1 MILEGAA
8 VAAAAG
14 QIAPLVA
21 QFLRERGNERGAV
34 TEAAFRMWLQ
44 EEAFPRLLAESG
56 QALKTLVSMKATETE
71 RYHRLESLL
80 QDIRTAVTPAHAKA
94 PDLSTQAI
102 DILSQ
107 VIDSGTTEMIEM
119 GYLTGTSYLLTN
131 ERSLI
136 VQDSVFLADDLKTLV
151 DQKYLTLDYN
161 GGGDAVYRPTRRGA
175 AFIAER
181 ALPKR

>member
-34 TEAAFRMWLQ
+34 TEVAFRMWLQ

-71 RYHRLESLL
+71 RYTRLESLL
-80 QDIRTAVTPAHAKA
+80 QDIRAAVAPARAKA

-102 DILSQ
+102 DILAQ
-107 VIDSGTTEMIEM
+107 VIDSRTTEMIETQ
-119 GYLTGTSYLLTN
+119 YLSGTSYLLTN
-131 ERSLI
+131 DRSLI
-136 VQDSVFLADDLKTLV
+136 VQDAVFLSDDLKTLA
-151 DQKYLTLDYN
+151 DQQYLTLDYD
-161 GGGDAVYRPTRRGA
+161 GGHAVYRPTRRGA